1 LRTGL
6 HAWRSPDPA
15 RHRDEQLELSH
26 RQTQRTTV
34 GEHEPIAGLI
44 SRSPAYSVSALWGRP
59 ATFATVSR
67 FALRQGCKVVIGP
80 QKNVK
85 ALRSPRRRN
94 ILAPMSFLSRSADP
108 VLMSLVEEAG
118 RNVQRSGLLLRD
130 LLVDYPE
137 HATLAS
143 DLKVCEQEGD
153 RITHDII
160 HRLAAGRVRAP
171 FSAGDG
177 YSLATALDDIV
188 DHAEQAAA
196 QLGLYGV
203 EAPMEQSVEFA
214 DVLVGAG
221 EQIAQALRALRTGT
235 ELGPHLVEIHRLENE
250 GDRLQRDGVASLFA
264 GGIDPMVVIRWKDIF
279 ESLEAAV
286 DACETVAH
294 VLEGITLKQRHG
306 RG

>member
-1 LRTGL
+1 MKREHRPAAVNILRRMSLFSRGL
-6 HAWRSPDPA
+6 D
-15 RHRDEQLELSH
+15 
-26 RQTQRTTV
+26 
-34 GEHEPIAGLI
+34 
-44 SRSPAYSVSALWGRP
+44 SALMG
-59 ATFATVSR
+59 
-67 FALRQGCKVVIGP
+67 
-80 QKNVK
+80 
-85 ALRSPRRRN
+85 
-94 ILAPMSFLSRSADP
+94 
-108 VLMSLVEEAG
+108 LVEEAA

-130 LLVDYPE
+130 LFTDYPE
-137 HATLAS
+137 RATLAQ

-160 HRLAAGRVRAP
+160 HRLAGGGRVRAP
-171 FSAGDG
+171 FDTGDG
-177 YSLATALDDIV
+177 YALASALDDIV

-203 EAPMEQSVEFA
+203 EASMEQAVEFT

-221 EQIAQALRALRTGT
+221 EQIAQALRSLRTGT

-286 DACETVAH
+286 DACERVAH
-294 VLEGITLKQRHG
+294 ILEGITLKQG
-306 RG
+306 RRR